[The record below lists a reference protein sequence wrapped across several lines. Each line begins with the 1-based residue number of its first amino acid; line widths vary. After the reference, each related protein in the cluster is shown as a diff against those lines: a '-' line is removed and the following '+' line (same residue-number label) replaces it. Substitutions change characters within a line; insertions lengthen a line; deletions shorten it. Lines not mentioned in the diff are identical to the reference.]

1 MYIYLDKD
9 IFEAL
14 MADYVGP
21 VVSESVHDSLDSDR
35 VIAVCSET
43 KQYMSLPLP
52 AVQLY
57 DVREYVVVETEN
69 DLEIGRLRCEGLAE
83 AITAAVNAAK
93 AHGDG
98 DYYAEVCADYGNL
111 IDGVCVWNGESR
123 YADGRRWETVI

>member
-1 MYIYLDKD
+1 MYIYLEKD

-21 VVSESVHDSLDSDR
+21 VLSESVHDALDSDK
-35 VIAVCSET
+35 VIAVCEST
-43 KQYMSLPLP
+43 RQYMALPLP
-52 AVQLY
+52 AGQLC

-69 DLEIGRLRCEGLAE
+69 DLEIGRIRCEGLAE

-93 AHGDG
+93 AHGDD

-111 IDGVCVWNGESR
+111 IDGVFIWNGPRR
-123 YADGRRWETVI
+123 YADGRRWVGEI